1 MDAKMFEL
9 SALSMLNELKL
20 ANEEKEAYKIKA
32 EKLDKI
38 DNLITKL
45 SSQYT
50 VMDLKQGEQD
60 FFTNATVQN
69 VLFNIKL
76 IIDSEENKTNGNKG

>member
-1 MDAKMFEL
+1 MDAKMYEL
-9 SALSMLNELKL
+9 SALAMLNELKVV
-20 ANEEKEAYKIKA
+20 NEEKEAYKIKA

-38 DNLITKL
+38 ENLITKL
-45 SSQYT
+45 SGQYT
-50 VMDLKQGEQD
+50 VKDLKQGEQD

-76 IIDSEENKTNGNKG
+76 IIDSEEHRKNGNKN

>member
-1 MDAKMFEL
+1 MDAKMYEL
-9 SALSMLNELKL
+9 SALAMLNELKEV
-20 ANEEKEAYKIKA
+20 NEAKEAYKIKA

-38 DNLITKL
+38 ENLITKL
-45 SSQYT
+45 SGQYT
-50 VMDLKQGEQD
+50 VKDLKQGEQD

-76 IIDSEENKTNGNKG
+76 IINSEENKMNGNKS

>member
-38 DNLITKL
+38 EDLIVKL
-45 SSQYT
+45 SNQYT
-50 VMDLKQGEQD
+50 VKDLKQGEQD

-76 IIDSEENKTNGNKG
+76 IIDSEENRTNGNKS